1 MKMMTQM
8 VEAQPGTGSSKISF
22 RTMMA
27 TRTRKEKTGHGRS
40 EPGCDGQRYLREN

>member
-27 TRTRKEKTGHGRS
+27 TRTRKEKPVMVVPNQEAMVSGT
-40 EPGCDGQRYLREN
+40 